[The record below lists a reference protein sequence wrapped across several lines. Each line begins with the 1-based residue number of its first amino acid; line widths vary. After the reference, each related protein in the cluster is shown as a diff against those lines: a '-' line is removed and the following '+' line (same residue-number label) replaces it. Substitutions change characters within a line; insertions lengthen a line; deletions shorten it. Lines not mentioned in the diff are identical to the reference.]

1 MDIFLLIFII
11 LVSIA
16 LLISNIYI
24 LAYYCHPDDKG
35 FGSALICKIVVVL
48 GMTLAWAQVLMLPLD
63 VANNRSFGG
72 GLNMQIFWEIVYI
85 TTAIMVVVI
94 IPSLSAYYESDP
106 DDSFVNL
113 YFIFF
118 IFFCEKISHSFCCFI
133 VDIPSISSSFLCSGV
148 FVFIVCLVFKSEPS
162 SSLFPPL

>member
-85 TTAIMVVVI
+85 TSAIMVVVI

-106 DDSFVNL
+106 DDSFVKL

-118 IFFCEKISHSFCCFI
+118 IF
-133 VDIPSISSSFLCSGV
+133 
-148 FVFIVCLVFKSEPS
+148 
-162 SSLFPPL
+162 

>member
-118 IFFCEKISHSFCCFI
+118 IF
-133 VDIPSISSSFLCSGV
+133 
-148 FVFIVCLVFKSEPS
+148 
-162 SSLFPPL
+162 

>member
-24 LAYYCHPDDKG
+24 LAYYCHPDDNT
-35 FGSALICKIVVVL
+35 FGSALICKLAVII

-72 GLNMQIFWEIVYI
+72 GINMQIFWEIVYI
-85 TTAIMVVVI
+85 STAIMIIFI
-94 IPSLSAYYESDP
+94 IPALSAYYESDP
-106 DDSFVNL
+106 DDSFVRIYL
-113 YFIFF
+113 LILFFF
-118 IFFCEKISHSFCCFI
+118 I
-133 VDIPSISSSFLCSGV
+133 SSFY
-148 FVFIVCLVFKSEPS
+148 I
-162 SSLFPPL
+162 LFNFSVIKLLILFAVLLLLL